1 MRVVID
7 MQGAQ
12 TESRFRGIGRY
23 TLSFSQAVVRN
34 RGEHEIILALS
45 GLFPDTIEP
54 IRAAFDG
61 LLPQENIR
69 VWHAP
74 GPVADK
80 QPGND
85 ARREIAELTR
95 EAFLASL
102 QPDVIHICS
111 LFDGYVDDAVA
122 SIGRF
127 DQNTPVSV
135 ALYDLIPLLNP
146 DQYLR
151 PNPSFE
157 LYYRRKIDDLK
168 KASRFLAISEFSRNE
183 GIDNLQ
189 LDKPQVVNV
198 GTAVEPQFQ
207 QSRFLKEV
215 SQPLFK
221 KCGIARPYVL
231 YTGGADERKNL
242 PRLIQGY
249 AALPRELRQKYQ
261 LLFAGKMPEGNIAD
275 FKRKAIQAG
284 LECHELCFSGY
295 VSDEELVQLY
305 NLCELYVFPSWHEGF
320 GLPALEAMAS
330 GAPVIGANSSSL
342 PEVIGLDDALFD
354 PMDVES
360 IRNKMH
366 QALTD
371 SSFRKRLCEHGLRR
385 AKSFTWDK
393 TAKRAIAAWETLP
406 SPDQARYLETSL
418 NEERFFS
425 LLGLR
430 LRGQNDATI
439 SNLSACIA
447 INQQAGIQRQL
458 LVDVSELCQHDA
470 ATGVQRVVRS
480 YLKGLLHSP
489 PAGFRVEPVYAM
501 RDHGYRYARRFT
513 LEFLGQD
520 TSQASDSFIRWQR
533 GDIFFGLD
541 MQHHVQL
548 AQKEFYQG
556 LRQAGVTVKFLI
568 YDLLPI
574 QLADYFRDPNAKE
587 LHEQLLAMIVTTD
600 GAICISKATANALME
615 WTESSN
621 LQSSPNFQTTWVHM
635 GADIEGSLTS
645 KGLPADAD
653 RVLSALAV
661 RKSFLCVATLEPR
674 KSQQQ
679 ILEALDQLWAQE
691 VEVNLVLVGQQGWKT
706 EELAERIRTH
716 PELGRRL
723 FWLQGISDEY
733 LEKIYSACSCLI
745 AASLN
750 EGFGLPLIEAARHGL
765 PIIARDIPV
774 FREVAADNAYYFTGE
789 TPAELVSALQT
800 WLALF
805 SREQHPQSH
814 ALHWSTWQQSTEKL
828 KTALIGQNYPRRQL
842 LVDISELV
850 QRDAKTGIQRVVRNV
865 LREWLKYPPAGYRV
879 EPVYA
884 TVEQP
889 YRYARRFISRF
900 LGSTESVDV
909 DEPIEFTAGDIF
921 FALDLQPQ
929 TQTIQADSYQQ
940 MRRQGVIVKFLVHD
954 LLAILEPQYFS
965 SGTSEL
971 LTNWMN
977 VVAESDGVICVS
989 RAVANDL
996 SLWIKN
1002 KSWQRQRSFTVDWSH
1017 NGATLEILATPSE
1030 LEQSAE
1036 QLIKPPLDCT
1046 TFLMVGTLEPRKGHA
1061 QVLEAFEHLWRDKH
1075 EVNLVVVGKQG
1086 WLVDSLM
1093 ERLRNH
1099 TEVNKRLFW
1108 LEGISDE
1115 YLEAVY
1121 AASTCLIAASYGEG
1135 FGLPLIEAAQHE
1147 LPIIARDIPVFREVA
1162 GEHAYYF
1169 EAETSEALAQ
1179 AIKDWLGLYQDNQ
1192 HPKSDEM
1199 TWLTWAESARQ
1210 LLNFV
1215 TSPTSMLGQNENSK
1229 PLSSIG

>member
-1 MRVVID
+1 VRVVID

-207 QSRFLKEV
+207 QSRILKEV

-489 PAGFRVEPVYAM
+489 PAGFRVEPVYAT

-513 LEFLGQD
+513 LDFLGQYAA
-520 TSQASDSFIRWQR
+520 QASDRPIRWQR
-533 GDIFFGLD
+533 GDIFFALD

-548 AQKEFYQG
+548 AHKDFYQR
-556 LRQAGVTVKFLI
+556 LRQAGVTVKFLV

-574 QLADYFRDPNAKE
+574 QLADYFRNSNAKE

-600 GAICISKATANALME
+600 GAVCISKATADALIE
-615 WTESSN
+615 WTEGSN
-621 LQSSPNFQTTWVHM
+621 RQSSPNFKSAWVHI
-635 GADIEGSLTS
+635 GADIEGSAPS
-645 KGLPADAD
+645 KGLPLDAD
-653 RVLSALAV
+653 NVFATLAV
-661 RKSFLCVATLEPR
+661 RHSFLCVATLEPR
-674 KSQQQ
+674 KGQQQ
-679 ILEALDQLWAQE
+679 ILEAVEQLWAQKGD
-691 VEVNLVLVGQQGWKT
+691 VNLVLVGQQGWKT

-765 PIIARDIPV
+765 PIVARDIAV
-774 FREVAADNAYYFTGE
+774 FREVAAENAYYFTGE
-789 TPAELVSALQT
+789 TPPDLASALQK

-805 SREQHPQSH
+805 TLEKHPKSH
-814 ALHWSTWQQSTEKL
+814 ALHWSTWQQSTERL
-828 KTALIGQNYPRRQL
+828 KAALIEQNYPRRQL

-865 LREWLKYPPAGYRV
+865 LSEWLKYPPVGYRV

-884 TVEQP
+884 TVDQP
-889 YRYARRFISRF
+889 YRYARQFTSHF
-900 LGSTESVDV
+900 LGAAEPTGT
-909 DEPIEFTAGDIF
+909 DEPIDFTSGDIF
-921 FALDLQPQ
+921 FVLDLQPQ
-929 TQTIQADSYQQ
+929 VQVAQSMFLQNL
-940 MRRQGVIVKFLVHD
+940 RRGGVTLKFMVYD
-954 LLAILEPQYFS
+954 LLAVQHSDHFVE
-965 SGTSEL
+965 GASEGF
-971 LTNWMN
+971 TNWLH
-977 VVAESDGVICVS
+977 VVGESDGAVCIS
-989 RAVANDL
+989 RSVAEEL
-996 SLWIKN
+996 ERWMVAQT
-1002 KSWQRQRSFTVDWSH
+1002 WQRQSEFKIEWNHLGADIEPTRTHHGRQGSPDTVIS
-1017 NGATLEILATPSE
+1017 
-1030 LEQSAE
+1030 
-1036 QLIKPPLDCT
+1036 QLQDGE

-1061 QVLEAFEHLWRDKH
+1061 QVLDAFEQLWREKH
-1075 EVNLVVVGKQG
+1075 EMNLVLVGKQG
-1086 WLVDSLM
+1086 WLVESLT

-1099 TEVNKRLFW
+1099 PEMNNRLFW

-1121 AASTCLIAASYGEG
+1121 ADSTCLIAASYGEG
-1135 FGLPLIEAAQHE
+1135 FGLPLIEAAQHK

-1162 GEHAYYF
+1162 GEYAHYF
-1169 EAETSEALAQ
+1169 SAETSDELAQ
-1179 AIKDWLGLYQDNQ
+1179 TIIDWLLLYRAEGHLRPD
-1192 HPKSDEM
+1192 KM
-1199 TWLTWAESARQ
+1199 RWLTWKESAYQ
-1210 LLNFV
+1210 LSDIL
-1215 TSPTSMLGQNENSK
+1215 TGQHQ
-1229 PLSSIG
+1229 

>member
-207 QSRFLKEV
+207 QSRILKEV

-489 PAGFRVEPVYAM
+489 PAGFRVEPVYAT

-513 LEFLGQD
+513 LDFLGQYAA
-520 TSQASDSFIRWQR
+520 QASDRPIRWQR
-533 GDIFFGLD
+533 GDIFFALD

-548 AQKEFYQG
+548 AHKDFYQR
-556 LRQAGVTVKFLI
+556 LRQAGVTVKFLV

-574 QLADYFRDPNAKE
+574 QLADYFRNSNAKE

-600 GAICISKATANALME
+600 GAVCISKATADALIE
-615 WTESSN
+615 WTEGSN
-621 LQSSPNFQTTWVHM
+621 RQSSPNFKSAWVHI
-635 GADIEGSLTS
+635 GADIEGSAPS
-645 KGLPADAD
+645 KGLPPDAD
-653 RVLSALAV
+653 NVFATLAV
-661 RKSFLCVATLEPR
+661 RHSFLCVATLEPR
-674 KSQQQ
+674 KGQQQ
-679 ILEALDQLWAQE
+679 ILEAVEQLWAQKGD
-691 VEVNLVLVGQQGWKT
+691 VNLVLVGQQGWKT

-765 PIIARDIPV
+765 PIVARDIAV
-774 FREVAADNAYYFTGE
+774 FREVAAENAYYFTGE
-789 TPAELVSALQT
+789 TPPDLASALQK

-805 SREQHPQSH
+805 TLEKHPKSH
-814 ALHWSTWQQSTEKL
+814 ALHWSTWQQSTERL
-828 KTALIGQNYPRRQL
+828 KAALIEQNYPRRQL

-865 LREWLKYPPAGYRV
+865 LSEWLKYPPVGYRV

-884 TVEQP
+884 TVDQP
-889 YRYARRFISRF
+889 YRYARQFTSHF
-900 LGSTESVDV
+900 LGAAEPTGT
-909 DEPIEFTAGDIF
+909 DEPIDFTSGDIF
-921 FALDLQPQ
+921 FVLDLQPQ
-929 TQTIQADSYQQ
+929 VQVAQSMFLQNL
-940 MRRQGVIVKFLVHD
+940 RRGGVTLKFMVYD
-954 LLAILEPQYFS
+954 LLAVQHSDHFVE
-965 SGTSEL
+965 GASEGF
-971 LTNWMN
+971 TNWLH
-977 VVAESDGVICVS
+977 VVGESDGAVCIS
-989 RAVANDL
+989 RSVAEEL
-996 SLWIKN
+996 ERWMVAQT
-1002 KSWQRQRSFTVDWSH
+1002 WQRQSEFKIEWNHLGADIEPTRTHHGRQGSPDTVIS
-1017 NGATLEILATPSE
+1017 
-1030 LEQSAE
+1030 
-1036 QLIKPPLDCT
+1036 QLQDGE

-1061 QVLEAFEHLWRDKH
+1061 QVLDAFEQLWREKH
-1075 EVNLVVVGKQG
+1075 EMNLVLVGKQG
-1086 WLVDSLM
+1086 WLVESLT

-1099 TEVNKRLFW
+1099 PEMNNRLFW

-1121 AASTCLIAASYGEG
+1121 ADSTCLIAASYGEG
-1135 FGLPLIEAAQHE
+1135 FGLPLIEAAQHK

-1162 GEHAYYF
+1162 GEYAHYF
-1169 EAETSEALAQ
+1169 SAETSDELAQ
-1179 AIKDWLGLYQDNQ
+1179 TIIDWLLLYRAEGHLRPD
-1192 HPKSDEM
+1192 KM
-1199 TWLTWAESARQ
+1199 RWLTWKESAYQ
-1210 LLNFV
+1210 LSDIL
-1215 TSPTSMLGQNENSK
+1215 TGQHQ
-1229 PLSSIG
+1229 

>member
-1 MRVVID
+1 MRIVID

-207 QSRFLKEV
+207 QSRILKEV

-489 PAGFRVEPVYAM
+489 PAGFRVEPVYAT

-513 LEFLGQD
+513 LDFLGQYAA
-520 TSQASDSFIRWQR
+520 QASDRPIRWQR
-533 GDIFFGLD
+533 GDIFFALD

-548 AQKEFYQG
+548 AHKDFYQR
-556 LRQAGVTVKFLI
+556 LRQAGVTVKFLV

-574 QLADYFRDPNAKE
+574 QLADYFRNSNAKE

-600 GAICISKATANALME
+600 GAVCISKATADALIE
-615 WTESSN
+615 WTEGSN
-621 LQSSPNFQTTWVHM
+621 RQSSPNFKSAWVHI
-635 GADIEGSLTS
+635 GADIEGSAPS
-645 KGLPADAD
+645 KGLPPDAD
-653 RVLSALAV
+653 NVFATLAV
-661 RKSFLCVATLEPR
+661 RHSFLCVATLEPR
-674 KSQQQ
+674 KGQQQ
-679 ILEALDQLWAQE
+679 ILEAVEQLWAQKGD
-691 VEVNLVLVGQQGWKT
+691 VNLVLVGQQGWKT

-765 PIIARDIPV
+765 PIVARDIAV
-774 FREVAADNAYYFTGE
+774 FREVAAENAYYFTGE
-789 TPAELVSALQT
+789 TPPDLASALQK

-805 SREQHPQSH
+805 TLEKHPKSH
-814 ALHWSTWQQSTEKL
+814 ALHWSTWQQSTERL
-828 KTALIGQNYPRRQL
+828 KAALIEQNYPRRQL

-865 LREWLKYPPAGYRV
+865 LSEWLKYPPVGYRV

-884 TVEQP
+884 TVDQP
-889 YRYARRFISRF
+889 YRYARQFTSHF
-900 LGSTESVDV
+900 LGAAEPTGT
-909 DEPIEFTAGDIF
+909 DEPIDFTSGDIF
-921 FALDLQPQ
+921 FVLDLQPQ
-929 TQTIQADSYQQ
+929 VQVAQSMFLQNL
-940 MRRQGVIVKFLVHD
+940 RRGGVTLKFMVYD
-954 LLAILEPQYFS
+954 LLAVQHSDHFVE
-965 SGTSEL
+965 GASEGF
-971 LTNWMN
+971 TNWLH
-977 VVAESDGVICVS
+977 VVGESDGAVCIS
-989 RAVANDL
+989 RSVAEEL
-996 SLWIKN
+996 ERWMVAQT
-1002 KSWQRQRSFTVDWSH
+1002 WQRQSEFKIEWNHLGADIEPTRTHHGRQGSPDTVIS
-1017 NGATLEILATPSE
+1017 
-1030 LEQSAE
+1030 
-1036 QLIKPPLDCT
+1036 QLQDGE

-1061 QVLEAFEHLWRDKH
+1061 QVLDAFEQLWREKH
-1075 EVNLVVVGKQG
+1075 EMNLVLVGKQG
-1086 WLVDSLM
+1086 WLVESLT

-1099 TEVNKRLFW
+1099 PEMNNRLFW

-1121 AASTCLIAASYGEG
+1121 ADSTCLIAASYGEG
-1135 FGLPLIEAAQHE
+1135 FGLPLIEAAQHK

-1162 GEHAYYF
+1162 GEYAHYF
-1169 EAETSEALAQ
+1169 SAETSDELAQ
-1179 AIKDWLGLYQDNQ
+1179 TIIDWLLLYRAEGHLRPD
-1192 HPKSDEM
+1192 KM
-1199 TWLTWAESARQ
+1199 RWLTWKESAYQ
-1210 LLNFV
+1210 LSDIL
-1215 TSPTSMLGQNENSK
+1215 TGQHQ
-1229 PLSSIG
+1229 

>member
-207 QSRFLKEV
+207 QSRILKEV

-489 PAGFRVEPVYAM
+489 PAGFRVEPVYAT
-501 RDHGYRYARRFT
+501 RDHGYLYARRFT
-513 LEFLGQD
+513 LDFLGQYAA
-520 TSQASDSFIRWQR
+520 QASDRPIRWQR
-533 GDIFFGLD
+533 GDIFFALD

-548 AQKEFYQG
+548 AHKDFYQR
-556 LRQAGVTVKFLI
+556 LRQAGVTVKFLV

-574 QLADYFRDPNAKE
+574 QLADYFRNSNAKE

-600 GAICISKATANALME
+600 GAVCISKATADALIE
-615 WTESSN
+615 WTEGSN
-621 LQSSPNFQTTWVHM
+621 RQSSPNFKSAWVHI
-635 GADIEGSLTS
+635 GADIEGSAPS
-645 KGLPADAD
+645 KGLPPDAD
-653 RVLSALAV
+653 NVFATLAV
-661 RKSFLCVATLEPR
+661 RHSFLCVATLEPR
-674 KSQQQ
+674 KGQQQ
-679 ILEALDQLWAQE
+679 ILEAVEQLWAQKGD
-691 VEVNLVLVGQQGWKT
+691 VNLVLVGQQGWKT

-765 PIIARDIPV
+765 PIVARDIAV
-774 FREVAADNAYYFTGE
+774 FREVAAENAYYFTGE
-789 TPAELVSALQT
+789 TPPDLASALQK

-805 SREQHPQSH
+805 TLEKHPKSH
-814 ALHWSTWQQSTEKL
+814 ALHWSTWQQSTERL
-828 KTALIGQNYPRRQL
+828 KAALIEQNYPRRQL

-865 LREWLKYPPAGYRV
+865 LSEWLKYPPVGYRV

-884 TVEQP
+884 TVDQP
-889 YRYARRFISRF
+889 YRYARQFTSHF
-900 LGSTESVDV
+900 LGAAEPTGT
-909 DEPIEFTAGDIF
+909 DEPIDFTSGDIF
-921 FALDLQPQ
+921 FVLDLQPQ
-929 TQTIQADSYQQ
+929 VQVAQSMFLQNL
-940 MRRQGVIVKFLVHD
+940 RRGGVTLKFMVYD
-954 LLAILEPQYFS
+954 LLAVQHSDHFVE
-965 SGTSEL
+965 GASEGF
-971 LTNWMN
+971 TNWLH
-977 VVAESDGVICVS
+977 VVGESDGAVCIS
-989 RAVANDL
+989 RSVAEEL
-996 SLWIKN
+996 ERWMVAQT
-1002 KSWQRQRSFTVDWSH
+1002 WQRQSEFKIEWNHLGADIEPTRTHHGRQGSPDTVIS
-1017 NGATLEILATPSE
+1017 
-1030 LEQSAE
+1030 
-1036 QLIKPPLDCT
+1036 QLQDGE

-1061 QVLEAFEHLWRDKH
+1061 QVLDAFEQLWREKH
-1075 EVNLVVVGKQG
+1075 EMNLVLVGKQG
-1086 WLVDSLM
+1086 WLVESLT

-1099 TEVNKRLFW
+1099 PEMNNRLFW

-1121 AASTCLIAASYGEG
+1121 ADSTCLIAASYGEG
-1135 FGLPLIEAAQHE
+1135 FGLPLIEAAQHK

-1162 GEHAYYF
+1162 GEYAHYF
-1169 EAETSEALAQ
+1169 SAETSDELAQ
-1179 AIKDWLGLYQDNQ
+1179 TIIDWLLLYRAEGHLRPD
-1192 HPKSDEM
+1192 KM
-1199 TWLTWAESARQ
+1199 RWLTWKESAYQ
-1210 LLNFV
+1210 LSDIL
-1215 TSPTSMLGQNENSK
+1215 TGQHQ
-1229 PLSSIG
+1229 

>member
-207 QSRFLKEV
+207 QSRILKEV

-489 PAGFRVEPVYAM
+489 PAGFRVEPVYAT

-513 LEFLGQD
+513 LDFLGQYAA
-520 TSQASDSFIRWQR
+520 QASDRPIRWQR
-533 GDIFFGLD
+533 GDIFFALD

-548 AQKEFYQG
+548 AHKDFYQR
-556 LRQAGVTVKFLI
+556 LRQAGVTVKFLV

-574 QLADYFRDPNAKE
+574 QLADYFRNSNAKE

-600 GAICISKATANALME
+600 GAVCISKATADALIE
-615 WTESSN
+615 WTEGSN
-621 LQSSPNFQTTWVHM
+621 RQSSPNFKSAWVHI
-635 GADIEGSLTS
+635 GADIEGSAPS
-645 KGLPADAD
+645 KGLPLDAD
-653 RVLSALAV
+653 NVFATLAV
-661 RKSFLCVATLEPR
+661 RHSFLCVATLEPR
-674 KSQQQ
+674 KGQQQ
-679 ILEALDQLWAQE
+679 ILEAVEQLWAQKGD
-691 VEVNLVLVGQQGWKT
+691 VNLVLVGQQGWKT

-765 PIIARDIPV
+765 PIVARDIAV
-774 FREVAADNAYYFTGE
+774 FREVAAENAYYFTGE
-789 TPAELVSALQT
+789 TPPDLASALQK

-805 SREQHPQSH
+805 TLEKHPKSH
-814 ALHWSTWQQSTEKL
+814 ALHWSTWQQSTERL
-828 KTALIGQNYPRRQL
+828 KAALIEQNYPRRQL

-865 LREWLKYPPAGYRV
+865 LSEWLKYPPVGYRV

-884 TVEQP
+884 TVDQP
-889 YRYARRFISRF
+889 YRYARQFTSHF
-900 LGSTESVDV
+900 LGAAEPTGT
-909 DEPIEFTAGDIF
+909 DEPIDFTSGDIF
-921 FALDLQPQ
+921 FVLDLQPQ
-929 TQTIQADSYQQ
+929 VQVAQSMFLQNL
-940 MRRQGVIVKFLVHD
+940 RRGGVTLKFMVYD
-954 LLAILEPQYFS
+954 LLAVQHSDHFVE
-965 SGTSEL
+965 GASEGF
-971 LTNWMN
+971 TNWLH
-977 VVAESDGVICVS
+977 VVGESDGAVCIS
-989 RAVANDL
+989 RSVAEEL
-996 SLWIKN
+996 ERWMVAQT
-1002 KSWQRQRSFTVDWSH
+1002 WQRQSEFKIEWNHLGADIEPTRTHHGRQGSPDTVIS
-1017 NGATLEILATPSE
+1017 
-1030 LEQSAE
+1030 
-1036 QLIKPPLDCT
+1036 QLQDGE

-1061 QVLEAFEHLWRDKH
+1061 QVLDAFEQLWREKH
-1075 EVNLVVVGKQG
+1075 EMNLVLVGKQG
-1086 WLVDSLM
+1086 WLVESLT

-1099 TEVNKRLFW
+1099 PEMNNRLFW

-1121 AASTCLIAASYGEG
+1121 ADSTCLIAASYGEG
-1135 FGLPLIEAAQHE
+1135 FGLPLIEAAQHK

-1162 GEHAYYF
+1162 GEYAHYF
-1169 EAETSEALAQ
+1169 SAETSDELAQ
-1179 AIKDWLGLYQDNQ
+1179 TIIDWLLLYRAEGHLRPD
-1192 HPKSDEM
+1192 KM
-1199 TWLTWAESARQ
+1199 RWLTWKESAYQ
-1210 LLNFV
+1210 LSDIL
-1215 TSPTSMLGQNENSK
+1215 TGQHQ
-1229 PLSSIG
+1229 

>member
-1 MRVVID
+1 VRVVID

-207 QSRFLKEV
+207 QSRILKEV

-489 PAGFRVEPVYAM
+489 PAGFRVEPVYAT

-513 LEFLGQD
+513 LDFLGQYAA
-520 TSQASDSFIRWQR
+520 QASDRPIRWQR
-533 GDIFFGLD
+533 GDIFFALD

-548 AQKEFYQG
+548 AHKDFYQR
-556 LRQAGVTVKFLI
+556 LRQAGVTVKFLV

-574 QLADYFRDPNAKE
+574 QLADYFRNSNAKE

-600 GAICISKATANALME
+600 GAVCISKATADALIE
-615 WTESSN
+615 WTEGSN
-621 LQSSPNFQTTWVHM
+621 RQSSPNFKSAWVHI
-635 GADIEGSLTS
+635 GADIEGSAPS
-645 KGLPADAD
+645 KGLPPDAD
-653 RVLSALAV
+653 NVFATLAV
-661 RKSFLCVATLEPR
+661 RHSFLCVATLEPR
-674 KSQQQ
+674 KGQQQ
-679 ILEALDQLWAQE
+679 ILEAVEQLWAQKGD
-691 VEVNLVLVGQQGWKT
+691 VNLVLVGQQGWKT

-765 PIIARDIPV
+765 PIVARDIAV
-774 FREVAADNAYYFTGE
+774 FREVAAENAYYFTGE
-789 TPAELVSALQT
+789 TPPDLASALQK

-805 SREQHPQSH
+805 TLEKHPKSH
-814 ALHWSTWQQSTEKL
+814 ALHWSTWQQSTERL
-828 KTALIGQNYPRRQL
+828 KAALIEQNYPRRQL

-865 LREWLKYPPAGYRV
+865 LSEWLKYPPVGYRV

-884 TVEQP
+884 TVDQP
-889 YRYARRFISRF
+889 YRYARQFTSHF
-900 LGSTESVDV
+900 LGAAEPTGT
-909 DEPIEFTAGDIF
+909 DEPIDFTSGDIF
-921 FALDLQPQ
+921 FVLDLQPQ
-929 TQTIQADSYQQ
+929 VQVAQSMFLQNL
-940 MRRQGVIVKFLVHD
+940 RRGGVTLKFMVYD
-954 LLAILEPQYFS
+954 LLAVQHSDHFVE
-965 SGTSEL
+965 GASEGF
-971 LTNWMN
+971 TNWLR
-977 VVAESDGVICVS
+977 VVGESDGAVCIS
-989 RAVANDL
+989 RSVAEEL
-996 SLWIKN
+996 ERWMVAQT
-1002 KSWQRQRSFTVDWSH
+1002 WQRQSEFKIEWNHLGADIEPTRTHHGRQGSPDTVIS
-1017 NGATLEILATPSE
+1017 
-1030 LEQSAE
+1030 
-1036 QLIKPPLDCT
+1036 QLQDGE

-1061 QVLEAFEHLWRDKH
+1061 QVLDAFEQLWREKH
-1075 EVNLVVVGKQG
+1075 EMNLVLVGKQG
-1086 WLVDSLM
+1086 WLVESLT

-1099 TEVNKRLFW
+1099 PEMNNRLFW

-1121 AASTCLIAASYGEG
+1121 ADSTCLIAASYGEG
-1135 FGLPLIEAAQHE
+1135 FGLPLIEAAQHK

-1162 GEHAYYF
+1162 GEYAHYF
-1169 EAETSEALAQ
+1169 SAETSDELAQ
-1179 AIKDWLGLYQDNQ
+1179 TIIDWLLLYRAEGHLRPD
-1192 HPKSDEM
+1192 KM
-1199 TWLTWAESARQ
+1199 RWLTWKESAYQ
-1210 LLNFV
+1210 LSDIL
-1215 TSPTSMLGQNENSK
+1215 TGQHQ
-1229 PLSSIG
+1229 

>member
-1 MRVVID
+1 VRVVID

-74 GPVADK
+74 GPVADN
-80 QPGND
+80 QPGNG

-207 QSRFLKEV
+207 QSRILKEV

-489 PAGFRVEPVYAM
+489 PAGFRVEPVYAT

-513 LEFLGQD
+513 LDFLGQYAA
-520 TSQASDSFIRWQR
+520 QASDRPIRWQR
-533 GDIFFGLD
+533 GDIFFALD

-548 AQKEFYQG
+548 AHKDFYQR
-556 LRQAGVTVKFLI
+556 LRQAGVTVKFLV

-574 QLADYFRDPNAKE
+574 QLADYFRNSNAKE

-600 GAICISKATANALME
+600 GAVCISKATADALIE
-615 WTESSN
+615 WTEGSN
-621 LQSSPNFQTTWVHM
+621 RQSSPNFKSAWVHI
-635 GADIEGSLTS
+635 GADIEGSAPS
-645 KGLPADAD
+645 KGLPPDAD
-653 RVLSALAV
+653 NVFATLAV
-661 RKSFLCVATLEPR
+661 RHSFLCVATLEPR
-674 KSQQQ
+674 KGQQQ
-679 ILEALDQLWAQE
+679 ILEAVEQLWAQKGD
-691 VEVNLVLVGQQGWKT
+691 VNLVLVGQQGWKT

-765 PIIARDIPV
+765 PIVARDIAV
-774 FREVAADNAYYFTGE
+774 FREVAAENAYYFTGE
-789 TPAELVSALQT
+789 TPPDLASALQK

-805 SREQHPQSH
+805 TLEKHPKSH
-814 ALHWSTWQQSTEKL
+814 ALHWSTWQQSTERL
-828 KTALIGQNYPRRQL
+828 KAALIEQNYPRRQL

-865 LREWLKYPPAGYRV
+865 LSEWLKYPPVGYRV

-884 TVEQP
+884 TVDQP
-889 YRYARRFISRF
+889 YRYARQFTSHF
-900 LGSTESVDV
+900 LGAAEPTGT
-909 DEPIEFTAGDIF
+909 DEPIDFTSGDIF
-921 FALDLQPQ
+921 FVLDLQPQ
-929 TQTIQADSYQQ
+929 VQVAQSMFLQNL
-940 MRRQGVIVKFLVHD
+940 RRGGVTLKFMVYD
-954 LLAILEPQYFS
+954 LLAVQHSDHFVE
-965 SGTSEL
+965 GASEGF
-971 LTNWMN
+971 TNWLH
-977 VVAESDGVICVS
+977 VVGESDGAVCIS
-989 RAVANDL
+989 RSVAEEL
-996 SLWIKN
+996 ERWMVAQT
-1002 KSWQRQRSFTVDWSH
+1002 WQRQSEFKIEWNHLGADIEPTRTHHGRQGSPDTVIS
-1017 NGATLEILATPSE
+1017 
-1030 LEQSAE
+1030 
-1036 QLIKPPLDCT
+1036 QLQDGE

-1061 QVLEAFEHLWRDKH
+1061 QVLDAFEQLWREKH
-1075 EVNLVVVGKQG
+1075 EMNLVLVGKQG
-1086 WLVDSLM
+1086 WLVESLT

-1099 TEVNKRLFW
+1099 PEMNNRLFW

-1121 AASTCLIAASYGEG
+1121 ADSTCLIAASYGEG
-1135 FGLPLIEAAQHE
+1135 FGLPLIEAAQHK

-1162 GEHAYYF
+1162 GEYAHYF
-1169 EAETSEALAQ
+1169 SAETSDELAQ
-1179 AIKDWLGLYQDNQ
+1179 TIIDWLLLYRAEGHLRPD
-1192 HPKSDEM
+1192 KM
-1199 TWLTWAESARQ
+1199 RWLTWKESAYQ
-1210 LLNFV
+1210 LSDIL
-1215 TSPTSMLGQNENSK
+1215 TGQHQ
-1229 PLSSIG
+1229 

>member
-1 MRVVID
+1 VRVVID

-207 QSRFLKEV
+207 QSRILKEV

-489 PAGFRVEPVYAM
+489 PAGFRVEPVYAT

-513 LEFLGQD
+513 LDFLGQYAA
-520 TSQASDSFIRWQR
+520 QASDRPIRWQR
-533 GDIFFGLD
+533 GDIFFALD

-548 AQKEFYQG
+548 AHKDFYQR
-556 LRQAGVTVKFLI
+556 LRQAGVTVKFLV

-574 QLADYFRDPNAKE
+574 QLADYFRNSNAKE

-600 GAICISKATANALME
+600 GAVCISKATADALIE
-615 WTESSN
+615 WTEGSN
-621 LQSSPNFQTTWVHM
+621 RQSSPNFKSAWVHI
-635 GADIEGSLTS
+635 GADIEGSAPS
-645 KGLPADAD
+645 KGLPPDAD
-653 RVLSALAV
+653 NVFATLAV
-661 RKSFLCVATLEPR
+661 RHSFLCVATLEPR
-674 KSQQQ
+674 KGQQQ
-679 ILEALDQLWAQE
+679 ILEAVEQLWAQKGD
-691 VEVNLVLVGQQGWKT
+691 VNLVLVGQQGWKT

-765 PIIARDIPV
+765 PIVARDIAV
-774 FREVAADNAYYFTGE
+774 FREVAAENAYYFTGE
-789 TPAELVSALQT
+789 TPPDLASALQK

-805 SREQHPQSH
+805 TLEKHPKSH
-814 ALHWSTWQQSTEKL
+814 ALHWSTWQQSTERL
-828 KTALIGQNYPRRQL
+828 KAALIEQNYPRRQL

-865 LREWLKYPPAGYRV
+865 LSEWLKYPPVGYRV

-884 TVEQP
+884 TVDQP
-889 YRYARRFISRF
+889 YRYARQFTSHF
-900 LGSTESVDV
+900 LGAAEPTGT
-909 DEPIEFTAGDIF
+909 DEPIDFTSGDIF
-921 FALDLQPQ
+921 FVLDLQPQ
-929 TQTIQADSYQQ
+929 VQVAQSMFLQNL
-940 MRRQGVIVKFLVHD
+940 RRGGVTLKFMVYD
-954 LLAILEPQYFS
+954 LLAVQHSDHFVE
-965 SGTSEL
+965 GASEGF
-971 LTNWMN
+971 TNWLH
-977 VVAESDGVICVS
+977 VVGESDGAVCIS
-989 RAVANDL
+989 RSVAEEL
-996 SLWIKN
+996 ERWMVAQT
-1002 KSWQRQRSFTVDWSH
+1002 WQRQSEFKIEWNHLGADIEPTRTHHGRQGSPDTVIS
-1017 NGATLEILATPSE
+1017 
-1030 LEQSAE
+1030 
-1036 QLIKPPLDCT
+1036 QLQDGE

-1061 QVLEAFEHLWRDKH
+1061 QVLDAFEQLWREKH
-1075 EVNLVVVGKQG
+1075 EMNLVLVGKQG
-1086 WLVDSLM
+1086 WLVESLT

-1099 TEVNKRLFW
+1099 PEMNNRLFW

-1121 AASTCLIAASYGEG
+1121 ADSTCLIAASYGEG
-1135 FGLPLIEAAQHE
+1135 FGLPLIEAAQHK

-1162 GEHAYYF
+1162 GEYAHYF
-1169 EAETSEALAQ
+1169 SAETSDELAQ
-1179 AIKDWLGLYQDNQ
+1179 TIIDWLLLYRAEGHLRPD
-1192 HPKSDEM
+1192 KM
-1199 TWLTWAESARQ
+1199 RWLTWKESAYQ
-1210 LLNFV
+1210 LSDIL
-1215 TSPTSMLGQNENSK
+1215 TGQHQ
-1229 PLSSIG
+1229 

>member
-1 MRVVID
+1 VRVVID

-489 PAGFRVEPVYAM
+489 PAGFRVEPVYAT

-513 LEFLGQD
+513 LDFLGQYAA
-520 TSQASDSFIRWQR
+520 QASDRPIRWQR
-533 GDIFFGLD
+533 GDIFFALD

-548 AQKEFYQG
+548 AHKDFYQR
-556 LRQAGVTVKFLI
+556 LRQAGVTVKFLV

-574 QLADYFRDPNAKE
+574 QLADYFRNSNAKE

-600 GAICISKATANALME
+600 GAVCISKATADALIE
-615 WTESSN
+615 WTEGSN
-621 LQSSPNFQTTWVHM
+621 RQSSPNFKSAWVHI
-635 GADIEGSLTS
+635 GADIEGSAPS
-645 KGLPADAD
+645 KGLPPDAD
-653 RVLSALAV
+653 NVFATLAV
-661 RKSFLCVATLEPR
+661 RHSFLCVATLEPR
-674 KSQQQ
+674 KGQQQ
-679 ILEALDQLWAQE
+679 ILEAVEQLWAQKGD
-691 VEVNLVLVGQQGWKT
+691 VNLVLVGQQGWKT

-765 PIIARDIPV
+765 PIVARDIAV
-774 FREVAADNAYYFTGE
+774 FREVAAENAYYFTGE
-789 TPAELVSALQT
+789 TPPDLASALQK

-805 SREQHPQSH
+805 TLEKHPKSH
-814 ALHWSTWQQSTEKL
+814 ALHWSTWQQSTERL
-828 KTALIGQNYPRRQL
+828 KAALIEQNYPRRQL

-865 LREWLKYPPAGYRV
+865 LSEWLKYPPVGYRV

-884 TVEQP
+884 TVDQP
-889 YRYARRFISRF
+889 YRYARQFTSHF
-900 LGSTESVDV
+900 LGAAEPTGT
-909 DEPIEFTAGDIF
+909 DEPIDFTSGDIF
-921 FALDLQPQ
+921 FVLDLQPQ
-929 TQTIQADSYQQ
+929 VQVAQSMFLQNL
-940 MRRQGVIVKFLVHD
+940 RRGGVTLKFMVYD
-954 LLAILEPQYFS
+954 LLAVQHSDHFVE
-965 SGTSEL
+965 GASEGF
-971 LTNWMN
+971 TNWLH
-977 VVAESDGVICVS
+977 VVGESDGAVCIS
-989 RAVANDL
+989 RSVAEEL
-996 SLWIKN
+996 ERWMVAQT
-1002 KSWQRQRSFTVDWSH
+1002 WQRQSEFKIEWNHLGADIEPTRTHHGRQGSPDTVIS
-1017 NGATLEILATPSE
+1017 
-1030 LEQSAE
+1030 
-1036 QLIKPPLDCT
+1036 QLQDGE

-1061 QVLEAFEHLWRDKH
+1061 QVLDAFEQLWREKH
-1075 EVNLVVVGKQG
+1075 EMNLVLVGKQG
-1086 WLVDSLM
+1086 WLVESLT

-1099 TEVNKRLFW
+1099 PEMNNRLFW

-1121 AASTCLIAASYGEG
+1121 ADSTCLIAASYGEG
-1135 FGLPLIEAAQHE
+1135 FGLPLIEAAQRK

-1162 GEHAYYF
+1162 GEYAHYF
-1169 EAETSEALAQ
+1169 SAETFDELAQ
-1179 AIKDWLGLYQDNQ
+1179 TITDWLLLYRAKG
-1192 HPKSDEM
+1192 HPRPNKM
-1199 TWLTWAESARQ
+1199 RWLTWKESAYQ
-1210 LLNFV
+1210 LSHIL
-1215 TSPTSMLGQNENSK
+1215 TQQHQ
-1229 PLSSIG
+1229 